1 MDLSNIDWQS
11 KKLNGLGVYVKF
23 IALFSAL
30 CMIPVQL
37 PAQEHFPA
45 AKTLVFS
52 HVTVIDG
59 TGAPPAPD
67 QTVIVDGE
75 RIVRIGPARNVPAPR
90 NAQVVDARGLYLIPG
105 LWDMHVHVW
114 ETERA
119 FPMFIANGV
128 TGVRNTGGHL
138 DQLKSW
144 RDQTANG
151 TLLGPRMIICGP
163 VVDGPNPSHPD
174 HSIVVHDA
182 EEGRKAVEYLKANG
196 ADFVKVYDGV
206 PRDAYFA
213 IANEAKKRGIPFV
226 GHVPEVISPSEAS
239 NAGQASIEH
248 LVGIVQAVSTKSDEI
263 RAIGAAPVKSPAEY
277 PARIAKQL
285 QLAVENQTSQRL
297 AELAALFVQNHTWQ
311 VPTLAAKKYIAFTN
325 DENLAKDP
333 RLAYFTAAER
343 ERLSPAQNMFV
354 RFSPPEYWVQR
365 RAEFQVILSI
375 VTELHR
381 AGVPF
386 LAGTDA
392 DGYSYIYY
400 GFSLHDELALLVQTG
415 FTPMEALQAATLKP
429 AQFLGLADHLGTVTA
444 GKQADLVL
452 LEANPL
458 DDIRNSHKIRGV
470 VVQGRYLN
478 RAALDAL
485 LSQAKSA
492 ASH

>member
-1 MDLSNIDWQS
+1 MRSVRQILWAKRVS
-11 KKLNGLGVYVKF
+11 
-23 IALFSAL
+23 LFAAL
-30 CMIPVQL
+30 CLIPTL
-37 PAQEHFPA
+37 LAAQEHSPA
-45 AKTLVFS
+45 ARTLVLS
-52 HVTVIDG
+52 HVAVIDA

-67 QTVIVDGE
+67 ETVILDGD
-75 RIVRIGPARNVPAPR
+75 RILRIGPAKSIPVPK
-90 NAQVVDARGLYLIPG
+90 NAQVVDAHGFYLIPG

-151 TLLGPRMIICGP
+151 SLLGPQMVICGP

-174 HSIVVHDA
+174 HSIVVHDVA
-182 EEGRKAVEYLKANG
+182 EGRKAVDTLKENG

-213 IANEAKKRGIPFV
+213 IAEEAKKQRLPFV
-226 GHVPEVISPSEAS
+226 GHVPGSISPSEAS

-248 LVGIVQAVSTKSDEI
+248 LVGIVEAVSTKTDEI
-263 RAIGAAPVKSPAEY
+263 RAIDAAPAKSPAEY
-277 PARIAKQL
+277 PARIAKRL
-285 QLAVENQTSQRL
+285 QLAVENQSPERL
-297 AELAALFVQNHTWQ
+297 RALGALFAKNHTWQ
-311 VPTLAAKKYIAFTN
+311 VPTLVARHQLAYAN

-333 RLAYFTAAER
+333 RLAYFSAAER
-343 ERLSPAQNMFV
+343 EALRPAQNMFV

-365 RAEFQVILSI
+365 RAELQVVFTI
-375 VTELHR
+375 VSELHR

-386 LAGTDA
+386 LAGSDS
-392 DGYSYIYY
+392 DGFSHTFY
-400 GFSLHDELALLVQTG
+400 GFSLHDELAFLVQAG
-415 FTPMEALQAATLKP
+415 FTPMEALQTATIKP
-429 AQFLGLADHLGTVTA
+429 AEFLGLANKLGTIA
-444 GKQADLVL
+444 PGKQADLVL

-458 DDIRNSHKIRGV
+458 DDIRNTQKIRAV
-470 VVQGRYLN
+470 FVRGRYLD
-478 RAALDAL
+478 RGALDTL